1 MERFFSKDGNLS
13 KRGFENDIQPL
24 NDIYFKSIEII
35 LSNFEGNDLKTFEAV
50 DLKLEP
56 RFLVNIMKRKL

>member
-13 KRGFENDIQPL
+13 KRGFETDIQPL

-35 LSNFEGNDLKTFEAV
+35 LSNF
-50 DLKLEP
+50 
-56 RFLVNIMKRKL
+56 